1 LGLAQANVALDPYQ
15 RALGSNIPIA
25 SQGNAASMIGQSF
38 NGTMGYG
45 SDLYNTNLNMG
56 ASIYNTYNT
65 NQAALKAAQIT
76 GGASSNAGWMA
87 MMGGMAQGAGALGGG
102 YLAGR

>member
-1 LGLAQANVALDPYQ
+1 
-15 RALGSNIPIA
+15 
-25 SQGNAASMIGQSF
+25 MIGQSF